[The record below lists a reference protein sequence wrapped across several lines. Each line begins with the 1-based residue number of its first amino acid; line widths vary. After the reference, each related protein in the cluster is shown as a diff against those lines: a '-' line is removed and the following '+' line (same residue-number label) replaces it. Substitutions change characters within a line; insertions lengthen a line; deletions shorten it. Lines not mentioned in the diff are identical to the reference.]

1 MANDDPNVAA
11 AIYRDREIQAKITAA
26 NADREAHNLN
36 GDVQSAAACIQEIAT
51 LSREREDL
59 HRLYNQY
66 VQSQNPPPRQ
76 EQTKEELQAKSWDK
90 MDWNDA
96 LELARTSKYGS
107 KLDWRDPHV
116 RAGYNEVLRKRA
128 TGER

>member
-1 MANDDPNVAA
+1 MSQDRNIAA
-11 AIYRDREIQAKITAA
+11 AHYRAAEIDTQIAAA
-26 NADREAHNLN
+26 NADLAAYNLN
-36 GDVQSAAACIQEIAT
+36 GDTASAATAVQQIAT

-66 VQSQNPPPRQ
+66 VQSQQPVYAPQ
-76 EQTKEELQAKSWDK
+76 QTKEELQAKSWDK

-107 KLDWRDPHV
+107 NLNWNDPHV
-116 RAGYNEVLRKRA
+116 RQGYAEVLRKRA

>member
-1 MANDDPNVAA
+1 MSNDPNVRAA
-11 AIYRDREIQAKITAA
+11 HYRAAEIDTQIAAA
-26 NADREAHNLN
+26 NADLQAYNLN
-36 GDVQSAAACIQEIAT
+36 GDTQSAATAVQQIAT

-66 VQSQNPPPRQ
+66 VQSQQPQYAP

-96 LELARTSKYGS
+96 LQLARTSKYGAN
-107 KLDWRDPHV
+107 LNWNDPHV
-116 RAGYNEVLRKRA
+116 RQGYAEVLRKRA